1 MLEFINRG
9 GPIMWLIVAL
19 SPVAVAIIVERLVF
33 FRKIR
38 IDEGKMIARLKTT
51 LQKGHYDEALAICE
65 SNPSPITNLVKVGI
79 ENRHQDRRILKD
91 VILDAANQ
99 EVPKLERFL
108 SALGTIVTVAPLL
121 GLLGTV
127 TGNIK
132 AFDVLGKF
140 GSVGDPSLLAN
151 GIAEALITTVGGLVV
166 AIPAVVFYNYL
177 VSTVNHIMIRLEN
190 RVNELILFIGE
201 DGK

>member
-1 MLEFINRG
+1 MFDLINRG
-9 GPIMWLIVAL
+9 GPIMWVIAAL
-19 SPVAVAIIVERLVF
+19 SPIAVAIIVERLIY

-38 IDEGKMIARLKTT
+38 IDEDKMIARLKAA
-51 LQKGHYDEALAICE
+51 LGKQHYDEALAICE
-65 SNPSPITNLVKVGI
+65 SSPSPISNLARVGI
-79 ENRHQDRRILKD
+79 ENRAQPRHVLKD
-91 VILDAANQ
+91 VILDAASQ
-99 EVPKLERFL
+99 EIPKLERFL

-151 GIAEALITTVGGLVV
+151 GIAEALLTTVGGLVV
-166 AIPAVVFYNYL
+166 AIPCVVFHNYL
-177 VSTVNHIMIRLEN
+177 VATVNHIVIRLEN
-190 RVNELILFIGE
+190 RVNELLLFIGE
-201 DGK
+201 KE